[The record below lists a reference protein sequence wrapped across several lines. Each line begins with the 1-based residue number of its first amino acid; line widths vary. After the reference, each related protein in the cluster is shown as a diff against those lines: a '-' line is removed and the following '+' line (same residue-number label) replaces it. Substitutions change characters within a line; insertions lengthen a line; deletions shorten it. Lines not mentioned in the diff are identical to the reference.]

1 MGRTIIELQDIYKRF
16 YIGTPN
22 ELEVLHG
29 ISIHVT
35 EGEFVSIVGA
45 SGSGKSTLMNII
57 GALDRPTEGQYTLD
71 GVDMIAAKDAELSK
85 IRNRKIGFVFQTY
98 NLISKTNALK
108 MWRCPCFMLGYR
120 ASSVL
125 QEQRSCLNL
134 SGWKNV

>member
-45 SGSGKSTLMNII
+45 SGSGKSTL
-57 GALDRPTEGQYTLD
+57 
-71 GVDMIAAKDAELSK
+71 V
-85 IRNRKIGFVFQTY
+85 
-98 NLISKTNALK
+98 
-108 MWRCPCFMLGYR
+108 
-120 ASSVL
+120 SVV
-125 QEQRSCLNL
+125 S
-134 SGWKNV
+134 